1 MLERLLRQSDLV
13 LAVGVVVILIFMIV
27 PMPAFLL
34 DLSLSFSITVS
45 IVIILVSAY
54 TKKPL
59 DFSVFPSVLLVT
71 TLLRLSL
78 NIASTRLILMHG
90 DTGTD
95 AAGKVIKAF
104 GEFVIG
110 GNFVVGF
117 IVFLILVI
125 INFVVI
131 TKGAGRI
138 AEVSARFTLDAMPGK
153 QMSIDADLN
162 AGLIDDR
169 EARRRRQEIS
179 READF
184 YGAMDGASKFVRGDA
199 IAAIVIMAV
208 NIIGGF
214 LIGVLQKNMS
224 VTDAVTTYTIL
235 TVGEGLVAQIPALI
249 ISTASGLIVTRAASE
264 ANLGEDIVRQV
275 IVNPKALGTA
285 AGILGLLGLIPGLPH
300 IPFLTLAAAAGAAAY
315 YLGRSQEAELAA
327 AAAGVPGAAPG
338 VPGAEAT
345 RPSETLE
352 SLLPVDPVSLEIGYG
367 LIPLVEEGG
376 PLLSRIKAIRK
387 QMVTDMGFI
396 VPPVHIKDNL
406 TLKPTG
412 YSVLVRGV
420 EVASGEV
427 ILNRHLAITPGTETE
442 YIEGIRTKDPAFG
455 LDAIWIE
462 DRDLERAQIAGY
474 TVVDVPSVIT
484 THLTELLKNH
494 AHELLGKQDVQRLLD
509 NLSKTHPKVVDD
521 LVPSQLSLGVVQR
534 VLQNLLKERISIRDL
549 QSILEALSDYAA
561 ITKDP
566 EVLTEYARQ
575 AMARNITKQVQN
587 YDGSVSV
594 LIMDPKVERLIV
606 ESIQA
611 TPQGM
616 TYLSLDPAVAD
627 RIAERIR
634 KNFEDG
640 MARGY
645 QPVLLCSQTIRR
657 FVKRLTDR
665 ISSSIMVISNS
676 EIAPNTKILSLGTI
690 RLD

>member
-13 LAVGVVVILIFMIV
+13 LAVGVVIILIFMIV

-327 AAAGVPGAAPG
+327 ASAGVPGAPG
-338 VPGAEAT
+338 VPGAEAP
-345 RPSETLE
+345 RPAETLE

-509 NLSKTHPKVVDD
+509 NLSRTHPKVVDD

-566 EVLTEYARQ
+566 DVLTEYARQ

-665 ISSSIMVISNS
+665 ISNSIMVISNS

>member
-1 MLERLLRQSDLV
+1 MMERLLRQSDLV
-13 LAVGVVVILIFMIV
+13 LALGIVLILIFMIV
-27 PMPAFLL
+27 PMPPFLL
-34 DLSLSFSITVS
+34 DLALSFSITLS
-45 IVIILVSAY
+45 IVVILVSMY

-59 DFSVFPSVLLVT
+59 DFSVFPSVLLIA

-78 NIASTRLILMHG
+78 NIAATRLILMHG

-117 IVFLILVI
+117 IVFLILVV

-162 AGLIDDR
+162 AGLIDDK
-169 EARRRRQEIS
+169 EARRRRLEIS

-199 IAAIVIMAV
+199 IAAILIMAV
-208 NIIGGF
+208 NIVGGF
-214 LIGVLQKNMS
+214 MIGVLQKGMS
-224 VTDAVTTYTIL
+224 MSDAVTTYTIL

-249 ISTASGLIVTRAASE
+249 ISTASGLIMTRAASE

-275 IVNPKALGTA
+275 VVNPKTLGTA

-300 IPFLTLAAAAGAAAY
+300 LPFLTLAAVAGTAAY
-315 YLGRSQEAELAA
+315 YLSRAQQKEALGGVAAETGVVEPARS
-327 AAAGVPGAAPG
+327 G
-338 VPGAEAT
+338 
-345 RPSETLE
+345 ETLE
-352 SLLPVDPVSLEIGYG
+352 SLLPIDPMSLEIGYG

-376 PLLSRIKAIRK
+376 PLLARIKAIRK

-412 YSVLVRGV
+412 YSVLIKGV

-427 ILNRHLAITPGTETE
+427 ILNKHLAITPGTETE
-442 YIEGIRTKDPAFG
+442 QIEGIRSKDPAFG
-455 LDAIWIE
+455 LDAIWIDE
-462 DRDLERAQIAGY
+462 KDIERAQVAGY

-484 THLTELLKNH
+484 THLTEILKGN
-494 AHELLGKQDVQRLLD
+494 AAELLGKQDVQRLLD
-509 NLSKTHPKVVDD
+509 NLTKTHPKVVDD
-521 LVPSQLSLGVVQR
+521 LVPAVLSLSVVQR
-534 VLQNLLKERISIRDL
+534 VLQNLLKERVSIRDL
-549 QSILEALSDYAA
+549 QSILESLSDYAA
-561 ITKDP
+561 VTKDP
-566 EVLTEYARQ
+566 EVLTEYVRQ
-575 AMARNITKQVQN
+575 ALARSITRQVQN

-594 LIMDPKVERLIV
+594 LLMDPKIERLIV

-616 TYLSLDPAVAD
+616 TYLSLDPMTAD
-627 RIAERIR
+627 RLAERIK

-657 FVKRLTDR
+657 FVKRLTER
-665 ISSSIMVISNS
+665 ISNSIMVISNS